1 MPLAKLALAA
11 LLLMIAASLASIPA
25 QSQAPVLPAAKVTA
39 DNPLGLTIDH
49 ATLSVKEIDK
59 EEKFYEEM
67 LGFKELSTGNFGPDV
82 KFRTLAIPGVFRLD
96 LVEHKGS
103 SRHAPLG
110 TFDMEQGWV
119 HLVFKSSNLD
129 AAYKTLLA
137 KKTTIRV
144 TQSPDGSFT
153 EFFLIDPEGNEIELQ
168 R

>member
-49 ATLSVKEIDK
+49 ATLSVKDIDK
-59 EEKFYEEM
+59 EEAFLKET
-67 LGFKELSTGNFGPDV
+67 LGFKELSSGNFGPDV
-82 KFRTLAIPGVFRLD
+82 KFRTLAISGVFRLD

-103 SRHAPLG
+103 ARHAPIG
-110 TFDMEQGWV
+110 AFDMEQGWV

-129 AAYKTLLA
+129 SAYRSLLA
-137 KKTTIRV
+137 KKANMRITKA
-144 TQSPDGSFT
+144 PHGSFT